1 MMFKSKLATFV
12 SALVLA
18 SSVFAA
24 QDKPDVCPGMSAIQA
39 EGMTNAAEIL
49 EGLYLT
55 FNLSHYDTPSNW
67 VFIMGA
73 IIAESEDKALEE
85 SNQILS
91 TMSGSP
97 TPVDDGEGSWICEY
111 ETSNPDVSAFAVQA
125 DDMISPLKMSR
136 YLRKNH

>member
-12 SALVLA
+12 GALVLA
-18 SSVFAA
+18 GSVYAA
-24 QDKPDVCPGMSAIQA
+24 QDNPELCPGMHAIQS

-73 IIAESEDKALEE
+73 INAESEEVAIQE
-85 SNQILS
+85 SNKILS

-97 TPVDDGEGSWICEY
+97 TPEDDGEGSWVCQY
-111 ETSNPDVSAFAVQA
+111 ETNDPDISAFAVQA
-125 DDMISPLKMSR
+125 DDMISPLKMYR
-136 YLRKNH
+136 YLKKNH

>member
-24 QDKPDVCPGMSAIQA
+24 QDKPEICPGMAAVQA

-55 FNLSHYDTPSNW
+55 FNLSHYDTSSNW

-73 IIAESEDKALEE
+73 INADSEDIAIEE

-97 TPVDDGEGSWICEY
+97 TPEDDGEGSWICQY
-111 ETSNPDVSAFAVQA
+111 ETNVPEVSAFAVQA

-136 YLRKNH
+136 YLRKTH

>member
-18 SSVFAA
+18 GSAFAV
-24 QDKPDVCPGMSAIQA
+24 QDKPDVCPGMPAIQS

-73 IIAESEDKALEE
+73 ITAESEDRAIEE

-91 TMSGSP
+91 AMSGSP
-97 TPVDDGEGSWICEY
+97 TPEDDGEGSWVCQY
-111 ETSNPDVSAFAVQA
+111 ETNNPDVSAFAVQA